1 MFKKHTIITVGDK
14 GVGYAFGF
22 GKKETCIVRTTSCY
36 DGQQPLEKDSLAK
49 VGLVVEEPLYPFAK
63 IESKQTSMSTAKQ
76 SAYSIVT
83 GEDEFKVLYTAE
95 KLSSMNF
102 YCVVR
107 TADGT
112 PVVKGGH
119 TGITFYSTVS
129 VSEGVDLIA
138 AVLAAQST
146 MSPDGAG
153 TAGALAGAGV
163 I

>member
-1 MFKKHTIITVGDK
+1 
-14 GVGYAFGF
+14 
-22 GKKETCIVRTTSCY
+22 
-36 DGQQPLEKDSLAK
+36 
-49 VGLVVEEPLYPFAK
+49 
-63 IESKQTSMSTAKQ
+63 
-76 SAYSIVT
+76 
-83 GEDEFKVLYTAE
+83 
-95 KLSSMNF
+95 MNF

-112 PVVKGGH
+112 PVVKGGQ
-119 TGITFYSTVS
+119 TGITFYSTAS
-129 VSEGVDLIA
+129 VLEGVDLIA